1 MRFDKLIDALSR
13 RDKIKKLLFVGWV
26 LGWVCSVLKECISN
40 NGRIDE
46 KIERSGGGS
55 GNE

>member
-1 MRFDKLIDALSR
+1 MRFDKLIDGLSR
-13 RDKIKKLLFVGWV
+13 RDKIKKIAFCWV
-26 LGWVCSVLKECISN
+26 LGWVCSELKECISN